1 MHIAKHPATPILYGI
16 WATGRVRR
24 HDIDALAE
32 GCHDHDLVGAIAH
45 VLRTGDRDAVDRYI
59 ARGEIT
65 IDILMLALAHDANRA
80 DTEA

>member
-32 GCHDHDLVGAIAH
+32 GCHDLIGAIAH
-45 VLRTGDRDAVDRYI
+45 DHRTGDRDAVDRYI
-59 ARGEIT
+59 ARGELT